1 MPRPANAQS
10 YRLGFRR
17 ITSSYMLDSV
27 LFEFDGVLADTGDA
41 RRDALLSTL
50 RAEGI
55 ELSEGE
61 YRETCAGLTIDD
73 AVRSAFAFRGRSV
86 SDSALSLTA
95 LCAERAYRAYLGKGV
110 TLADGAREVIDRFL
124 PAARLG
130 IVTRTARR
138 EIDFILSLARLE
150 HAFTCIV
157 ASEDAFPGKP
167 SPAPYRA
174 ALERLERRRRV
185 PAGAHVVAL
194 EDCLSGIRAA
204 RGAGLDCVAVGDLPA
219 HVAME
224 ADACIASIA
233 GLTPERL
240 LALLTRSGE
249 PIV

>member
-1 MPRPANAQS
+1 
-10 YRLGFRR
+10 
-17 ITSSYMLDSV
+17 MLDSV

-55 ELSEGE
+55 ELTESE
-61 YRETCAGLTIDD
+61 YRETCAGLAMDD
-73 AVRSAFAFRGRSV
+73 AVRAAFASHGALGST
-86 SDSALSLTA
+86 SAVAVAVLR
-95 LCAERAYRAYLGKGV
+95 AERAYRAYLGKGL
-110 TLADGAREVIDRFL
+110 TLADGARDVIERFL

-130 IVTRTARR
+130 IVTRAGRR
-138 EIDFILSLARLE
+138 EVDFVLSLARLE

-185 PAGAHVVAL
+185 PARAHVVAL
-194 EDCLSGIRAA
+194 EDSLSGIRSA
-204 RGAGLDCVAVGDLPA
+204 RGAGLACVAVGNLPA

-224 ADACIASIA
+224 ADAYLASIS